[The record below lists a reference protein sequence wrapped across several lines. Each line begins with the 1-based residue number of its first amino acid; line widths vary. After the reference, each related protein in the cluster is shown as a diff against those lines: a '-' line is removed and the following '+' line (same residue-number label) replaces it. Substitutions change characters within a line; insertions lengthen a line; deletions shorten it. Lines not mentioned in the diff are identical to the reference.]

1 MRSYSTII
9 GQVSS
14 SPFAT
19 GALPLRIIAISLIII
34 ISSQAESGSKKS
46 NSKVLQFHIVMRL
59 AEAVPLH
66 AQHRL
71 RLLSALHADAS
82 NQIWFAALGVKPIT
96 RASAISEA
104 ALLAI
109 LETYSSRVGVES
121 GSPSKFCGVAR
132 TCCVLHI
139 FFDHFFS
146 LCPYLLCPIL
156 LLQSSAH

>member
-1 MRSYSTII
+1 MRSSSTII

-14 SPFAT
+14 PPFAT
-19 GALPLRIIAISLIII
+19 GVLPLPSVTSLIII
-34 ISSQAESGSKKS
+34 ISSQVATKS
-46 NSKVLQFHIVMRL
+46 TRKVLQFQIYHPPAASRGGC
-59 AEAVPLH
+59 PH
-66 AQHRL
+66 SQHRL
-71 RLLSALHADAS
+71 RLRSALHADAS
-82 NQIWFAALGVKPIT
+82 NQIWLAALGVKPIT

-156 LLQSSAH
+156 LPQSSVH